1 MPERE
6 ASKRKARFI
15 NPGMCPKLKAAVR
28 SNAGGVFIS
37 RRVCGSASALSLPSL
52 AVSSLDLGRLLPRRA
67 ARSFQWISGDA
78 MTKPLVIMV
87 GADKGG
93 VGKTT
98 ISRALDDYLRA
109 GKAVRK
115 VYDGEWPNGDL
126 KQFAEE
132 SEIVDMQSINDQM
145 RVFDRLRGV
154 TLVDIKAGLFTD
166 VLDSLNRT
174 GLLDDVRAGR
184 FNLALLHVLGPSAA
198 SLSEIANITTKLGS
212 GAVHL
217 LVKNYVNEAGF
228 EEWEADPRFADALAS
243 TGNIVIP
250 HLEARAA
257 TEVQQCGLAFS
268 AFVDQSQSRVL
279 VGYVRAWLRDASAA
293 FTGAGINRLVDEAR

>member
-1 MPERE
+1 
-6 ASKRKARFI
+6 
-15 NPGMCPKLKAAVR
+15 
-28 SNAGGVFIS
+28 
-37 RRVCGSASALSLPSL
+37 
-52 AVSSLDLGRLLPRRA
+52 
-67 ARSFQWISGDA
+67 

-109 GKAVRK
+109 HKAVRK
-115 VYDGEWPNGDL
+115 VYDGEWPGGDL
-126 KQFAEE
+126 RQFAEE

-198 SLSEIANITTKLGS
+198 SLHEIANIAAKLGS
-212 GAVHL
+212 GAVHV
-217 LVKNYVNEAGF
+217 LVKNYINEAGF
-228 EEWEADPRFADALAS
+228 EEWEADARFADALSGNAS
-243 TGNIVIP
+243 IIVP
-250 HLEARAA
+250 HLQARAA
-257 TEVQQCGLAFS
+257 TEVQQHGLSFS
-268 AFVDQSQSRVL
+268 SFVDQTQSRVL
-279 VGYVRAWLRDASAA
+279 AGYVRAWLRDAFTA
-293 FTGAGINRLVDEAR
+293 FAGSPVQHLIEEAR

>member
-1 MPERE
+1 
-6 ASKRKARFI
+6 
-15 NPGMCPKLKAAVR
+15 
-28 SNAGGVFIS
+28 
-37 RRVCGSASALSLPSL
+37 
-52 AVSSLDLGRLLPRRA
+52 
-67 ARSFQWISGDA
+67 

-115 VYDGEWPNGDL
+115 VYDGQWPSGDL
-126 KQFAEE
+126 RQFAEE

-154 TLVDIKAGLFTD
+154 TLIDIKGGQFTT

-184 FNLALLHVLGPSAA
+184 FNLALVHVLGPSAA
-198 SLSEIANITTKLGS
+198 SLSEIGSIAAKLGA

-217 LVKNYVNEAGF
+217 LAKNYVNEAGF
-228 EEWEADPRFADALAS
+228 EEWSADARFEDALSTAS
-243 TGNIVIP
+243 SIVIP
-250 HLEARAA
+250 HLEGRAA
-257 TEVQQCGLAFS
+257 NEVQQLGLSFS
-268 AFVDQSQSRVL
+268 AFVDQTQSLVL
-279 VGYVRAWLRDASAA
+279 RGYVRAWLRDAFVA
-293 FTGAGINRLVDEAR
+293 FNASPIQHLVEEAR

>member
-1 MPERE
+1 
-6 ASKRKARFI
+6 
-15 NPGMCPKLKAAVR
+15 
-28 SNAGGVFIS
+28 
-37 RRVCGSASALSLPSL
+37 
-52 AVSSLDLGRLLPRRA
+52 
-67 ARSFQWISGDA
+67 

-115 VYDGEWPNGDL
+115 VYDGQWPAGDL
-126 KQFAEE
+126 RQFAEE

-145 RVFDRLRGV
+145 RVFDKLRGV
-154 TLVDIKAGLFTD
+154 TLIDIKGGQFTT

-184 FNLALLHVLGPSAA
+184 FNLALVHVLGPSAA
-198 SLSEIANITTKLGS
+198 SLSEIGSIAAKLGT

-217 LVKNYVNEAGF
+217 LVKNLINEAGYEEWSADARF
-228 EEWEADPRFADALAS
+228 EEALSTAAS
-243 TGNIVIP
+243 IVIP
-250 HLEARAA
+250 HLEGRAA
-257 TEVQQCGLAFS
+257 TEVQQLGLSFS
-268 AFVDQSQSRVL
+268 AFVDQTQSRIL
-279 VGYVRAWLRDASAA
+279 QGYVRAWLRDTSAA
-293 FTGAGINRLVDEAR
+293 FTASPLQQLIEEAR